1 MAYPGFESCRLAAC
15 WRIWHQQ
22 ITHPPPCSQFS
33 GTACCLARLSVT
45 HRLMLELSP
54 GLFSSVRHML
64 VHSARAPAQLGAP
77 AMISACFRMF
87 RISHV
92 SPGSSS
98 GVRPFIAGPAQLLP
112 TTPPPAPSMGPA
124 TLALRPPLPS
134 FCFFALARRVGRAC
148 GLPLLATVG
157 FVLASA
163 APPSSRLWPAACPHI
178 MTYHQSGPCGC

>member
-1 MAYPGFESCRLAAC
+1 MGGPAGLGSLALPPSPCPPGWVLGCAFSQVIIASLSSHVWRTRALSCAAWQLAGAC
-15 WRIWHQQ
+15 GISRSPTRTSTYSP
-22 ITHPPPCSQFS
+22 THAWPAPCSQFS

-64 VHSARAPAQLGAP
+64 VHSARAPAQLGTP

-98 GVRPFIAGPAQLLP
+98 GVRPLQG
-112 TTPPPAPSMGPA
+112 
-124 TLALRPPLPS
+124 
-134 FCFFALARRVGRAC
+134 
-148 GLPLLATVG
+148 
-157 FVLASA
+157 
-163 APPSSRLWPAACPHI
+163 PPSC
-178 MTYHQSGPCGC
+178 C